1 MTRMEKYAKKRLVIE
16 LENTL
21 HCIEHPSVWLYIK
34 TYQKRIKR
42 LVGAKH

>member
-21 HCIEHPSVWLYIK
+21 HFIEYPRDWFYIK
-34 TYQKRIKR
+34 TNQKKIKR